1 MTLLCYCVQIDLPV
15 QLEIET
21 LFIILAFMLVKQ
33 AGSLSRFHVFPRVSS
48 ILFSVPRVARSFV
61 PFHVL
66 LWESPLL
73 LRDVTGEA
81 VLEHGAV

>member
-33 AGSLSRFHVFPRVSS
+33 AVALSRFHVFPRVSS
-48 ILFSVPRVARSFV
+48 ILCSVPRVALGISA
-61 PFHVL
+61 
-66 LWESPLL
+66 
-73 LRDVTGEA
+73 A
-81 VLEHGAV
+81 VA